1 MDIFHFNA
9 DDVLSLILTFLR
21 ISIVLYLLPFFGG
34 RSIPKTVKA
43 ALLLVLT
50 LAVWP
55 QLSFPGSMMPASPWE
70 LLVLVL
76 GEVLLGL
83 ILGMMVR
90 ILIAAVQTGGHI
102 IGFQM
107 GFAMVNVMDPITG
120 VNEAVTAHFLYMC
133 TMLTFLTLNGHL
145 YLLKAIGQSFEFIP
159 PGGLLLT
166 PDMANQIFS
175 FSSLMYTL
183 AIKIA
188 APVLGAVLIVDL
200 ALALIAR
207 AAPQMHILVVGLPIK
222 ITVGFI
228 FLTFV
233 FGILARYVADF
244 IRGMDALFNNIL
256 RLGAGI

>member
-1 MDIFHFNA
+1 M
-9 DDVLSLILTFLR
+9 LSLILTFLR
-21 ISIVLYLLPFFGG
+21 ISIILYLLPFFGG
-34 RSIPKTVKA
+34 KSIPKTVKA

-50 LAVWP
+50 FAVWP
-55 QLSFPGSMMPASPWE
+55 QLSFPGSLMPASPWQM
-70 LLVLVL
+70 LVLVI
-76 GEVLLGL
+76 GEVLIGL
-83 ILGMMVR
+83 ILGLMVR
-90 ILIAAVQTGGHI
+90 VLIAAVQTGGHI

-166 PDMANQIFS
+166 PDMANLVFDFS
-175 FSSLMYTL
+175 KLMFTL

-200 ALALIAR
+200 ALALIGR
-207 AAPQMHILVVGLPIK
+207 AAPQMHILVVGMPIK
-222 ITVGFI
+222 ITVGFL

-256 RLGAGI
+256 RLGAGL